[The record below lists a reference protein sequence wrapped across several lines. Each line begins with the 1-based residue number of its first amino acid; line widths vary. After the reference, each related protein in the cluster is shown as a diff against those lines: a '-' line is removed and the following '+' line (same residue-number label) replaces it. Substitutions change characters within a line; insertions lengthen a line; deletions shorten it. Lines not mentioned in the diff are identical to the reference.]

1 MMGRFHVTAVR
12 VRSHPQITNKTEAD
26 GIETV
31 SKDMMTAFRNSLT
44 WKDTVQHAVSIY
56 SFLILGKEMSGEDF
70 ITEIKKRYDVNNPRT
85 RALLHALENHLIRIK
100 VRADGYTE
108 YSTK

>member
-1 MMGRFHVTAVR
+1 
-12 VRSHPQITNKTEAD
+12 
-26 GIETV
+26 
-31 SKDMMTAFRNSLT
+31 MMTAFVNSLT
-44 WKDTVQHAVSIY
+44 WKDTVQHAVSAY

-70 ITEIKKRYDVNNPRT
+70 ITEIKKRHDANNPRT
-85 RALLHALENHLIRIK
+85 RALLQALENHLVSIK